1 MCRLFLNSS
10 NSTRGR
16 PLVNMSSNCDRDG
29 TCNTYTERYFVPD
42 TDKVK
47 INLHVFYSLMLHRVG
62 GQVLCTDII
71 TIYQCCTVRRTSQL
85 VEKLRK
91 PTGSRDC
98 ICHRPVFGLRTRT
111 RADMLSFWGP
121 CHKVVA
127 KIDTIIRCWSLG
139 VQASGPICIWICDNV
154 CGSWAG

>member
-111 RADMLSFWGP
+111 RADMLSF
-121 CHKVVA
+121 
-127 KIDTIIRCWSLG
+127 
-139 VQASGPICIWICDNV
+139 
-154 CGSWAG
+154 